1 RRSCGRRAAI
11 PLKVATRVRVPL
23 GVPPRVRRSDD
34 RSAGDQWSRSG
45 AAATPSL
52 LHRALW
58 DIGHGD
64 IPGVD
69 APSAVPRS
77 QASRRRPG
85 CRPRPRR
92 RRPATRPSPLPPR
105 AQPHPAAAVVAGH
118 ARERRPGVWELRAY
132 AGRDPLTGRKRY
144 ETKTVRAVMTKREAQ
159 RAVDAYAVEV
169 HGEPVG
175 AAGVK
180 FGDLLEKW
188 FAIAGPR
195 MVPAG
200 QRETR
205 WIINRRLGALALVPL
220 DRLGGRTGTAIL
232 DEFYAALRDH
242 GGLCRR
248 RVEKCASRCEHG
260 GGAPLSDASVV
271 RTHVVVRAA
280 LEQAVRWGL
289 IARNPAE
296 HAYAGE
302 PGADDVAPPAPG
314 DVVRLFQL
322 AEEDPEFVV
331 FLVVASTTGQRRGR
345 MLALKWED
353 LDLDG
358 GVASFGHVISLGP
371 DGPVRVEAGRGK
383 RNRKGRRVDAPLDP
397 AVTAILIAHRARCVA
412 RAALAGVELADDG

>member
-1 RRSCGRRAAI
+1 
-11 PLKVATRVRVPL
+11 
-23 GVPPRVRRSDD
+23 
-34 RSAGDQWSRSG
+34 
-45 AAATPSL
+45 
-52 LHRALW
+52 
-58 DIGHGD
+58 
-64 IPGVD
+64 
-69 APSAVPRS
+69 
-77 QASRRRPG
+77 
-85 CRPRPRR
+85 
-92 RRPATRPSPLPPR
+92 
-105 AQPHPAAAVVAGH
+105 
-118 ARERRPGVWELRAY
+118 VWELRAY

-280 LEQAVRWGL
+280 LEQDDRWGL
-289 IARNPAE
+289 IARNPPE

-302 PGADDVAPPAPG
+302 PGAVDVAPPAPG

-412 RAALAGVELADDG
+412 RAALAGVELADDGYVFARDGVGGEPWHPQTVTRWFGRLRSRAGLDETRLHDLRHFVVSYLIASGVDLATVKELVGHSATSSTTLGTYAHSVTERKRQASGILARLLELDDTSPPDADAELPDADVIRLDARRA